1 MIKNADG
8 YNDPTVDKAFSNVLK
23 KPESEQEL
31 KALARLK
38 KLMRFLRF
46 TAGEFG
52 FYLGIG
58 AMSGVSLV
66 YLAFKALIVIV
77 HEMIWR

>member
-52 FYLGIG
+52 FEIEER
-58 AMSGVSLV
+58 
-66 YLAFKALIVIV
+66 IVLRDKRTGK
-77 HEMIWR
+77 IWR

>member
-23 KPESEQEL
+23 RPVSEQEI

-46 TAGEFG
+46 TTGEFG
-52 FYLGIG
+52 FEIEERVVLRDKQ
-58 AMSGVSLV
+58 SGKI
-66 YLAFKALIVIV
+66 Y
-77 HEMIWR
+77 R

>member
-1 MIKNADG
+1 MIHLIKNADG

-23 KPESEQEL
+23 RPVSEQEI

-52 FYLGIG
+52 FEIEERVVLRDKQ
-58 AMSGVSLV
+58 SGKI
-66 YLAFKALIVIV
+66 Y
-77 HEMIWR
+77 R

>member
-23 KPESEQEL
+23 KPASEQEL

-52 FYLGIG
+52 FEIEER
-58 AMSGVSLV
+58 
-66 YLAFKALIVIV
+66 IVLCDKRTGK
-77 HEMIWR
+77 IWR

>member
-1 MIKNADG
+1 MIHLIKNADG

-23 KPESEQEL
+23 KPVSEQEL
-31 KALARLK
+31 KALARLM

-52 FYLGIG
+52 FEIEER
-58 AMSGVSLV
+58 
-66 YLAFKALIVIV
+66 IVLRDKRTGKIL
-77 HEMIWR
+77 R

>member
-23 KPESEQEL
+23 KPASEQEL

-52 FYLGIG
+52 FEIEEH
-58 AMSGVSLV
+58 
-66 YLAFKALIVIV
+66 IVLRDKRTGK
-77 HEMIWR
+77 IWR

>member
-23 KPESEQEL
+23 KPASEQEL

-52 FYLGIG
+52 FEIEER
-58 AMSGVSLV
+58 
-66 YLAFKALIVIV
+66 IVLRDQRTGK
-77 HEMIWR
+77 IWR

>member
-8 YNDPTVDKAFSNVLK
+8 YNDPTVDKAFSTVLK
-23 KPESEQEL
+23 KPASEQEL

-52 FYLGIG
+52 FEIEER
-58 AMSGVSLV
+58 
-66 YLAFKALIVIV
+66 IVLRDKRTGK
-77 HEMIWR
+77 IWR

>member
-23 KPESEQEL
+23 KSVSEQEL

-52 FYLGIG
+52 FEIEER
-58 AMSGVSLV
+58 
-66 YLAFKALIVIV
+66 IVLRDKRTGK
-77 HEMIWR
+77 IWR

>member
-1 MIKNADG
+1 MLNEGVIHLIKNADG

-23 KPESEQEL
+23 KPVSEQEI
-31 KALARLK
+31 KALARIK

-52 FYLGIG
+52 FEIEERVVLRDKQ
-58 AMSGVSLV
+58 SGKI
-66 YLAFKALIVIV
+66 Y
-77 HEMIWR
+77 R

>member
-1 MIKNADG
+1 MVKNADG

-23 KPESEQEL
+23 KPASEQEL

-52 FYLGIG
+52 FEIEER
-58 AMSGVSLV
+58 
-66 YLAFKALIVIV
+66 IVLRDKRTGK
-77 HEMIWR
+77 IWR